1 MGLPYKKTALW
12 RELTML
18 HDRLVLSPLQKK
30 PMPIYAE
37 SIGYN
42 HDQEKM
48 VRTDGYPIYHWLQTL
63 SGEGRFSFKGNTIYL
78 EENSGIL
85 LSPHIPH
92 SYQAQSNNW
101 RTVYLTFGG
110 KMITD
115 LFTYIG
121 LKTDAIYRWESESP
135 MNHYILDLLKK
146 LKYTEDTFGLYSST
160 NVYQFLLMIHSYA
173 GLQKSPEVS
182 EKLELLQPLIQ
193 WMDINTSDP
202 DIGIAEFA
210 RFLDETPRRLNAL
223 FQETFQISPY
233 AYFLNIRIRKAKQI
247 LFISKQKTI
256 KEIAKEVGFRSV
268 SHFVA
273 TFKRIVGL
281 PPEQFRRLH

>member
-1 MGLPYKKTALW
+1 MEGG
-12 RELTML
+12 LTML
-18 HDRLVLSPLQKK
+18 HDRIVLSSLQKK

-63 SGEGRFSFKGNTIYL
+63 SGEGRFSFEGSTIYL
-78 EENSGIL
+78 EKNSGIL

-92 SYQAQSNNW
+92 AYQAQSDNW

-110 KMITD
+110 KMIQD

-121 LKTDAIYRWESESP
+121 LKTNAIYRWENESP
-135 MNHYILDLLKK
+135 INLYILDLLKE
-146 LKYTEDTFGLYSST
+146 LKQTEDTFGLYSST
-160 NVYQFLLMIHSYA
+160 FVYQFLLMIHSYA
-173 GLQKSPEVS
+173 GLQKNPEVS
-182 EKLELLQPLIQ
+182 EKLELLQPLIK
-193 WMDINTSDP
+193 WMNSNTSNP
-202 DIGIAEFA
+202 NIGVTEFA
-210 RFLDETPRRLNAL
+210 HFLDITPRRLNAL
-223 FQETFQISPY
+223 FQETFHISPY
-233 AYFLNIRIRKAKQI
+233 AYFLNIRIRKAKEI
-247 LFISKQKTI
+247 IFTSKQKAI

-281 PPEQFRRLH
+281 PPEQFRQLH

>member
-1 MGLPYKKTALW
+1 
-12 RELTML
+12 
-18 HDRLVLSPLQKK
+18 VLSPLQKK
-30 PMPIYAE
+30 PIPIYAE

-63 SGEGRFSFKGNTIYL
+63 SGEGRFSFEGSTIYL
-78 EENSGIL
+78 NENSGIL

-92 SYQAQSNNW
+92 SYQAQSENW
-101 RTVYLTFGG
+101 QTVYLTFGG

-115 LFTYIG
+115 LFEYIG
-121 LKTDAIYRWESESP
+121 LKTDIIYRWESENP
-135 MNHYILDLLKK
+135 INHYIFELLKR
-146 LKYTEDTFGLYSST
+146 LKHTEDTFGLYSST
-160 NVYQFLLMIHSYA
+160 YVYQFLLMIHSFA
-173 GLQKSPEVS
+173 GIQKNPEVS
-182 EKLELLQPLIQ
+182 EKLELLQPLIK
-193 WMDINTSDP
+193 WMDSHTSNP

-210 RFLDETPRRLNAL
+210 SYLDISPRRLNTL
-223 FQETFQISPY
+223 FQETFHISPY

-247 LFISKQKTI
+247 LFTSKQMTI
-256 KEIAKEVGFRSV
+256 KEIANQVGFRSV

-281 PPEQFRRLH
+281 PPEQFRQLH